1 MFESDKPKKV
11 AIDTRL
17 KKWALKPRKPLIS
30 QGFSGGLYFSQPM
43 LAPQSFFEPHT
54 LLSGENDFSQN
65 PFVNND
71 YNPKQHK
78 LSMDLSAL

>member
-30 QGFSGGLYFSQPM
+30 QGFSGGLRFRGPKM
-43 LAPQSFFEPHT
+43 EPHT
-54 LLSGENDFSQN
+54 LIEPPTFFEILLEPALKPEGRQN
-65 PFVNND
+65 PPPIVKMILLLAAH
-71 YNPKQHK
+71 P
-78 LSMDLSAL
+78 